1 MSSCGDQTKCTMY
14 VLFMLLVNGVAIA
27 MVVIGAINSGR
38 QPISNFPAKNI
49 FWEIFLNTKKSF
61 RGFLRQIES
70 EVFYEQC
77 CNILADFILF
87 HVYKISRLLSPE
99 Y

>member
-38 QPISNFPAKNI
+38 HSQSATFPPKISFGRFSRIQRKH
-49 FWEIFLNTKKSF
+49 F
-61 RGFLRQIES
+61 
-70 EVFYEQC
+70 
-77 CNILADFILF
+77 ADF
-87 HVYKISRLLSPE
+87 YGRLYSKFLSTE
-99 Y
+99 L

>member
-14 VLFMLLVNGVAIA
+14 VRFMLLVNGVAIA

-49 FWEIFLNTKKSF
+49 FWGIF
-61 RGFLRQIES
+61 
-70 EVFYEQC
+70 
-77 CNILADFILF
+77 
-87 HVYKISRLLSPE
+87 
-99 Y
+99 

>member
-38 QPISNFPAKNI
+38 HGQSATFPPKISFGD
-49 FWEIFLNTKKSF
+49 FLEYKEHFADLYVNRLNSK
-61 RGFLRQIES
+61 FLS
-70 EVFYEQC
+70 TVLLYF
-77 CNILADFILF
+77 ADFMLF
-87 HVYKISRLLSPE
+87 HVYKISRLLSPK

>member
-38 QPISNFPAKNI
+38 QPISNFPAKMLFGRFSRIQRNY
-49 FWEIFLNTKKSF
+49 F
-61 RGFLRQIES
+61 
-70 EVFYEQC
+70 
-77 CNILADFILF
+77 ADF
-87 HVYKISRLLSPE
+87 SG
-99 Y
+99 